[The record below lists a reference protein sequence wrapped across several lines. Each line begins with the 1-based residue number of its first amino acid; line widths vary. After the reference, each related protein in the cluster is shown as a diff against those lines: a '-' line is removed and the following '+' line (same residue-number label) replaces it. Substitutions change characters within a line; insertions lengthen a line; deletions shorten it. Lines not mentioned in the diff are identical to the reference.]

1 MAMGVGE
8 RVSRHSRCSDAN
20 SFTLLKPALLL
31 LGGGSTLAALL
42 AVGSF
47 VQLDSLL
54 VVSKTI
60 FNLITGI
67 KQIGAGVSLLLL
79 GLVQA
84 LGLMVLSLAAIVS
97 VLAVVSGLL
106 RLLAQA
112 LPGFGTVW
120 NLMGRV
126 LNGIVG
132 LLGLPQPLAVA
143 PRRAVRSPVPLPV
156 ARRLRPVVRAAG

>member
-1 MAMGVGE
+1 MGVGE
-8 RVSRHSRCSDAN
+8 RVSRKSRRSDPN
-20 SFTLLKPALLL
+20 SFTLLKPMLLL
-31 LGGGSTLAALL
+31 LGGGSALGALL
-42 AVGSF
+42 AIGGF
-47 VQLDSLL
+47 VQLDSVL
-54 VVSKTI
+54 VISKTI

-67 KQIGAGVSLLLL
+67 KQIGAGVALLLL

-97 VLAVVSGLL
+97 VLAVASGLL

-112 LPGFGTVW
+112 LPGLGTVW

-132 LLGLPQPLAVA
+132 LLGFPQPLEG
-143 PRRAVRSPVPLPV
+143 PPQRAVRSPVPLTV
-156 ARRLRPVVRAAG
+156 ARRVRPVVRAAG